1 MTVTN
6 EKLAAV
12 GNVVDG
18 DYHHVTKVI
27 IPGPALALSD
37 AYLKWYD
44 LHRPD
49 QQIRPDVDAE
59 AREFLR
65 AEAAAGRLAIS
76 GDLGFVIN
84 HLSGEHVYLL
94 LVFTW
99 RSNNEMWESAYYKDV
114 RDGGP
119 FRLPPQDTH
128 RGAICVWEFGAVA
141 HEQLAWT
148 RYLRSSRDEPAKRAY
163 VESQYAGEI

>member
-1 MTVTN
+1 MTVTIEN
-6 EKLAAV
+6 LAAV
-12 GNVVDG
+12 GNVVDEG
-18 DYHHVTKVI
+18 YHHVTKVI
-27 IPGPALALSD
+27 VPAPALVLRD

-49 QQIRPDVDAE
+49 QRVRPDVDAE
-59 AREFLR
+59 ARAFLS

-76 GDLGFVIN
+76 GDLGFVID
-84 HLSGEHVYLL
+84 HLSGEHVHLL

-99 RSNNEMWESAYYKDV
+99 RGNNEMWESVYYKDV

-119 FRLPPQDTH
+119 FRLAPQGTH
-128 RGAICVWEFGAVA
+128 RAAICVWEFGAVA
-141 HEQLAWT
+141 HEHLAWT
-148 RYLRSSRDEPAKRAY
+148 RYLRSGRDARAKQEY

>member
-1 MTVTN
+1 MTVTTEN
-6 EKLAAV
+6 LAGV
-12 GNVVDG
+12 GNVVEE

-27 IPGPALALSD
+27 VPRPALVLPD

-49 QQIRPDVDAE
+49 QRIRPDVDAE
-59 AREFLR
+59 ARGFLS
-65 AEAAAGRLAIS
+65 AEAAAGRLPIS
-76 GDLGFVIN
+76 GDLGFVID
-84 HLSGEHVYLL
+84 HLAGESVHLL

-99 RSNNEMWESAYYKDV
+99 RGNNEMWESTYYKDL

-119 FRLPPQDTH
+119 FRLPPQGTH

-148 RYLRSSRDEPAKRAY
+148 RYLRSSRDEQAKRAY
-163 VESQYAGEI
+163 VESQFAGEI